1 MKKISTFIITKN
13 ESARIA
19 RAINSVKNITD
30 EVIVVDNESTD
41 DTVHIAKTLGAQV
54 IVKPWL
60 GYVGQ
65 KSFAESMCVN
75 DWVLNIDADEELSQE
90 LQDEIEY
97 IFTSHNQDRYLA
109 YQIKLLIMYRGDQ
122 KPRMFAPLN
131 KCTRLYNK
139 KFASFANTI
148 NSTTH
153 DSVVF
158 NKDVD
163 FTGKIYLLNGI
174 AYHYSGTSI
183 EQLVNKANFYSSE
196 QAKDLVKQGKK
207 LSNFRLATEMIWCF
221 LKAFFI
227 RRYFVFGFDGFVD
240 SIIFAFARFLRL
252 AKLRELSLKSQNVI
266 TSDNYINYCM
276 DFKSLLQQK
285 KRNRYPKK

>member
-1 MKKISTFIITKN
+1 MKQISAFIITKN
-13 ESARIA
+13 EAARIA
-19 RAINSVKNITD
+19 RAVNSIKNIVD
-30 EVIVVDNESTD
+30 EVIVVDSESTD
-41 DTVHIAKTLGAQV
+41 DTVSIAKKLGAKV

-65 KSFAESMCVN
+65 KSFAESLCTN
-75 DWVLNIDADEELSQE
+75 DWVLNIDADEELSKE

-97 IFTSHNQDRYLA
+97 IFASHNQDRYVA
-109 YQIKLLIMYRGDQ
+109 YQIKLLIIHRNDR
-122 KPRMFAPLN
+122 KPRMFAPFN

-139 KFASFANTI
+139 KFASFANSV

-163 FTGKIYLLNGI
+163 FVGKIYLLNEA

-183 EQLVNKANFYSSE
+183 EQLVTKANFYSSE
-196 QAKDLVKQGKK
+196 QAKDLKVQGKK
-207 LSNFRLATEMIWCF
+207 LANIQIAFAMLWWF
-221 LKAFFI
+221 FKAFFI

-240 SIIFAFARFLRL
+240 SMIFAFARFLRL
-252 AKLRELSLKSQNVI
+252 AKLRESLLKSKNVI
-266 TSDNYINYCM
+266 VSDCRHYCM
-276 DFKSLLQQK
+276 DTKSSLRGA
-285 KRNRYPKK
+285 KRRGNPEK

>member
-1 MKKISTFIITKN
+1 MAKISAFIITKN
-13 ESARIA
+13 EAARIA
-19 RAINSVKNITD
+19 IAINSVKNIVD

-41 DTVHIAKTLGAQV
+41 DTVSIAEKLGAKVV
-54 IVKPWL
+54 IKPWL

-65 KSFAESMCVN
+65 KSFAESLCVN
-75 DWVLNIDADEELSQE
+75 DWVLNIDADEELSKE

-97 IFTSHNQDRYLA
+97 IFVSKNQDQYLA
-109 YQIKLLIMYRGDQ
+109 YQIKLLIMHRNDQ
-122 KPRMFAPLN
+122 KPRMFAPFN

-139 KFASFANTI
+139 KFASFANTV

-153 DSVVF
+153 DSVIF

-163 FTGKIYLLNGI
+163 FAGKIYLLNEA

-183 EQLVNKANFYSSE
+183 EQLVTKANFYSSE
-196 QAKDLVKQGKK
+196 QTKDLMMQDKK
-207 LSNFRLATEMIWCF
+207 VSNIRIAFEMLWWF
-221 LKAFFI
+221 FKAFFI

-252 AKLRELSLKSQNVI
+252 AKLRESLFKSKNVI
-266 TSDNYINYCM
+266 ASDYRHYCM
-276 DFKSLLQQK
+276 DTKSSLRGA
-285 KRNRYPKK
+285 KRHGNPEK